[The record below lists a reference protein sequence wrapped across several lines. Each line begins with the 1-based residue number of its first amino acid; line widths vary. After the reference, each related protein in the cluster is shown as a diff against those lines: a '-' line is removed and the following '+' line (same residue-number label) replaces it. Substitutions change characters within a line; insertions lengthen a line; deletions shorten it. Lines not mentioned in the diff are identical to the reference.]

1 MYIYTYLTASA
12 ILTQR
17 EIVTGRVLTTP
28 FRMHKQTITIRLKRG
43 DTRRELERIENL
55 ERGGEGRRKKDNEII
70 LLEGVQV
77 ARSSLERWICSSFL
91 FSSFGARIARIRIG
105 VGSLP
110 GETR

>member
-1 MYIYTYLTASA
+1 M
-12 ILTQR
+12 
-17 EIVTGRVLTTP
+17 
-28 FRMHKQTITIRLKRG
+28 IRDGSWNESL
-43 DTRRELERIENL
+43 ENL
-55 ERGGEGRRKKDNEII
+55 ERGEEGRREKDNEII